1 MPLIPL
7 LTPNLIVNGTVLALT
22 LDQIMGYGLKGL
34 ILDVDETLLPASS
47 GQVSPELKAWIET
60 LKPQLKLWLV
70 SNNPS
75 FSRIQRIAE
84 DLDLPYYF
92 GAGKPSRR
100 KLRQAMQS
108 MNLSVEEL
116 GIVGDRLLTDVLGG
130 NRLGLFTILVQ
141 PFFTLENDRSLWT
154 RRSFWIRQVELIIL
168 AINLRQDR
176 RI

>member
-1 MPLIPL
+1 MSWIPL
-7 LTPNLIVNGTVLALT
+7 LKPDLIVNGTVFSLP
-22 LDQIMGYGLKGL
+22 LDQILGHGLKGL

-47 GQVSPELKAWIET
+47 GQVSPELKAWVET
-60 LKPQLKLWLV
+60 LKPQFKLWLV
-70 SNNPS
+70 SNNPN

-108 MNLSVEEL
+108 MNLRVEEL

-141 PFFTLENDRSLWT
+141 PFFSLENDRSCFT
-154 RRSFWIRQVELIIL
+154 RRSFWIRQIELKISHWLGIQ
-168 AINLRQDR
+168 IE
-176 RI
+176 